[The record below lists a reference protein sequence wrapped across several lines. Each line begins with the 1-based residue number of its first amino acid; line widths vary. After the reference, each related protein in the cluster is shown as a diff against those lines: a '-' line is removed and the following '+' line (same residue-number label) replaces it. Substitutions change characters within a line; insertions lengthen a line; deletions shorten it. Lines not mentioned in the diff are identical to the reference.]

1 MGKIIDAYKFF
12 NIFALRVLRRNLI
25 VFSKTWR
32 TNIAFNFIEPLLYLG
47 AMGWGLGSFVGKING
62 MSYMQF
68 IAPGMI
74 ASSAMWAASSECT
87 YESYVRM
94 HYQKIF
100 HAIVATPVY
109 LEEVVVGEL
118 LTGVFK
124 STLYGSVILLVITL
138 LGLVPS
144 AWALLIPLVLVLCGF
159 VFAELG
165 MIWTGLVPKIDS
177 FSYFFTLVIT
187 PMFLFS
193 GVFFPIEALPA
204 AAQTAAW
211 FLPLYHIVVLLRSL
225 VLGLISPGLLIH
237 VLWLIIL
244 IIVLFPL
251 PQRFMRHRLIK

>member
-1 MGKIIDAYKFF
+1 MVNNMAGTYKSL
-12 NIFALRVLRRNLI
+12 NQYALRVFKRNLA
-25 VFSKTWR
+25 VFRKTWK
-32 TNIAFNFIEPLLYLG
+32 TNIAFNFIEPLLYLT
-47 AMGWGLGSFVGKING
+47 AMGWGLGAFVGEIAG
-62 MSYMQF
+62 MSYIQF

-100 HAIVATPVY
+100 HAITATPIE
-109 LEEVVVGEL
+109 LDEVVAGEL

-124 STLYGSVILLVITL
+124 STLYGSVILLVITF

-144 AWALLIPLVLVLCGF
+144 IYALLIPLVLVLCGF

-165 MIWTGLVPKIDS
+165 MIWTGIVPKIDS
-177 FSYFFTLVIT
+177 FSYFFTLVVT

-193 GVFFPIEALPA
+193 GVFFPIDALPGA
-204 AAQTAAW
+204 VQTAAW

-225 VLGLISPGLLIH
+225 TMGAVSPILLMH
-237 VLWLIIL
+237 VLWLL
-244 IIVLFPL
+244 LFID
-251 PQRFMRHRLIK
+251 RKSVV